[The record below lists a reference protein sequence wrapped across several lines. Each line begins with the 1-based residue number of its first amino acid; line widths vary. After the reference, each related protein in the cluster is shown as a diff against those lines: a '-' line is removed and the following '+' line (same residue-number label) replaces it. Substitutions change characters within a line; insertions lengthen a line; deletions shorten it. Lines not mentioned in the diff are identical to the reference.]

1 MATSL
6 MEPHQSRPDLQGR
19 SRQVVNQSFGATAG
33 LGVTVTAAAG
43 QTIVVEGDPVDH
55 YYRILSGTIRLYK
68 SVADGR
74 RQVIDFLGEG
84 DCFGLTGLERHAYSV
99 EAITPVTM
107 IRCPRR
113 SLEAAIEN
121 NPELARQLFELACA
135 ELGQAQRQMLLLGR
149 KSADEKIASFL
160 LNLAER
166 GDGRNGMTNVIQLS
180 MSRQDMADYL
190 GLTIETVSRTL
201 SRFKRDGLI
210 ALPGRQEVVLKQ
222 PKRLQALA
230 DGELPSAA

>member
-6 MEPHQSRPDLQGR
+6 MEPHQSGPDLQGR
-19 SRQVVNQSFGATAG
+19 SQVVNQSVGAAVG
-33 LGVTVTAAAG
+33 LGVTVTAASG

-84 DCFGLTGLERHAYSV
+84 GCFGLTGLERHAYSV

-113 SLEAAIEN
+113 SLEAAIET

-160 LNLAER
+160 LSLAER
-166 GDGRNGMTNVIQLS
+166 VDGQNGVTNVVHLS

-201 SRFKRDGLI
+201 SRFKRDDLI

-222 PKRLQALA
+222 FARLQALA
-230 DGELPSAA
+230 DGELSDGL